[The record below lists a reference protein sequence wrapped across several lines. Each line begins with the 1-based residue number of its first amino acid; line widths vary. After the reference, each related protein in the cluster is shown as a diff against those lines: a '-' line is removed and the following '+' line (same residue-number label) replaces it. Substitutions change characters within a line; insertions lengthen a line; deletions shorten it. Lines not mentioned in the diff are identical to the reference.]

1 MDSASRHFSGYRL
14 SGRVFHL
21 SLLEAWRNKM
31 GLLLFFGIPVV
42 FLTIVQ
48 ITAGT
53 GYISVNLFYPEET
66 YRPLLIIRNVCMAFG
81 ATGVCAFLSAYYSLL
96 LFHRD
101 FDYFRH
107 CVFAGLKPLHFMI
120 GRFGFLLVLIMLLAA
135 GTTVL
140 EGSLVDLNR
149 PADAFIGFIFIGVV
163 YGALGAI
170 FGMLVKDFLI
180 GFLIVAVLTDIDPA
194 WLQNPVYYT
203 AGQNTEIIK
212 WLPAFYPSQY
222 IFSASF
228 MTDNNPL
235 ACRGSIIYGVA
246 LLVIL
251 FVIIAFRL
259 GHLGRTPAPVS
270 LSQDKRSQLGTEG
283 I

>member
-1 MDSASRHFSGYRL
+1 MDNASGQHSALRI

-31 GLLLFFGIPVV
+31 GLLLFLGIPAV
-42 FLTIVQ
+42 FLGIVQ
-48 ITAGT
+48 LTAGT
-53 GYISVNLFYPEET
+53 GYISVNLFYSEGT

-81 ATGVCAFLSAYYSLL
+81 ATGVCAFLSAYYALL

-101 FDYFRH
+101 FEYFRH

-120 GRFGFLLVLIMLLAA
+120 GRFGLLLLLIMLLSVV
-135 GTTVL
+135 TTVL
-140 EGSLVDLNR
+140 AGSLFDVNR
-149 PADAFIGFIFIGVV
+149 PLDAFIGFIFIGII

-170 FGMLVKDFLI
+170 FGMMVKDFLV
-180 GFLIVAVLTDIDPA
+180 GFLIIAVLSDIDPA

-222 IFSASF
+222 VFSAAF
-228 MTDNNPL
+228 MADNNPL
-235 ACRGSIIYGVA
+235 ACRGSLVYAAG

-251 FVIIAFRL
+251 FVIIALRL
-259 GHLGRTPAPVS
+259 GNLRRNSGPGSMMQTDT
-270 LSQDKRSQLGTEG
+270 Q
-283 I
+283 